1 MIEELRSYAIYAC
14 YTTMV
19 MKYIYYLQ
27 LQLPKQYKIASVDIT
42 PKKTF
47 IYIYIFQIPQDF
59 VRWYTKCSKKSPS
72 YTSYINP
79 YIYIYLPWD
88 LNRH

>member
-1 MIEELRSYAIYAC
+1 
-14 YTTMV
+14 MV

-47 IYIYIFQIPQDF
+47 IYIYFKFHRILYVGIQNVQRNHLHIHLI
-59 VRWYTKCSKKSPS
+59 S
-72 YTSYINP
+72 IH
-79 YIYIYLPWD
+79 IYIYLPWD

>member
-1 MIEELRSYAIYAC
+1 
-14 YTTMV
+14 MV

-47 IYIYIFQIPQDF
+47 IYIYISNSTGFCTLVYKMFKEITF
-59 VRWYTKCSKKSPS
+59 I
-72 YTSYINP
+72 YILYQSI
-79 YIYIYLPWD
+79 YIYIYPGISTAIKTMGGFI
-88 LNRH
+88 